1 MRGKLYVAATPIG
14 NMSDMS
20 KRAWDTLSEV
30 DFIAAEDTRV
40 CKRLLS
46 ASDIRKEI
54 ISYYEH
60 NKKQRGEYILSRI
73 LNGENCALVSDA
85 GTPAISDPGEDLCR
99 ICREAG
105 VQVVPIPGC
114 CAAVTALSASGFP
127 SGRFTFEGF
136 LSMNRKSRREHLQS
150 VEREPRT
157 MIFYEAPHKLKATLN
172 DMLTAFGG
180 ERRICLAREITKI
193 HEEFCTMTLAEAVR
207 FYEANIPKGEYVLII
222 EGYTKTNEPC
232 VEETATSAIDM
243 VYKLMEQ
250 GQSHT
255 SAVKQVASMTG
266 VKRSELYKAT
276 LQE

>member
-1 MRGKLYVAATPIG
+1 MSGRLYIVATPIG

-20 KRAWDTLSEV
+20 KRAWDTLTEA

-40 CKRLLS
+40 CRRLLS

-73 LNGENCALVSDA
+73 LNGESCALVSDA

-99 ICREAG
+99 MCREAG

-150 VEREPRT
+150 VERETRT

-172 DMLTAFGG
+172 DMLNAFGG
-180 ERRICLAREITKI
+180 DRHICLAREITKI
-193 HEEFCTMTLAEAVR
+193 HEEFSTMTLAEAVS

-222 EGYTKTNEPC
+222 EGCMQTEKPC
-232 VEETATSAIDM
+232 IEDTAASAADM
-243 VYKLMEQ
+243 VYKLMEE
-250 GQSHT
+250 GQSHA
-255 SAVKQVASMTG
+255 SAVKQAAAMTG